1 MRLSSGRQRLDVDLT
16 FHELDERRYRVV
28 EKQCQGSAGGR
39 AWASNVGVEKY
50 VSPYTVMKAEE

>member
-28 EKQCQGSAGGR
+28 EKQCRGSAGGR

-50 VSPYTVMKAEE
+50 VCIALHG